1 MKTRDKNYIVNNFK
15 NYFCEEIIF
24 LLFLLLFYYRRTASI
39 SISREFCLLGI
50 CSSKLEFKKIMEI
63 NGRTND
69 SVFIVRVEW
78 KGRISFSLNLVCME
92 KFYASL
98 TGIEN
103 TKRRRV

>member
-1 MKTRDKNYIVNNFK
+1 
-15 NYFCEEIIF
+15 
-24 LLFLLLFYYRRTASI
+24 
-39 SISREFCLLGI
+39 
-50 CSSKLEFKKIMEI
+50 MEI

-103 TKRRRV
+103 TRRGGECVIDLGEMSLLSGPARYVTKITRIAMETWSLNAPWIFVWIESYESSFEPDR

>member
-1 MKTRDKNYIVNNFK
+1 
-15 NYFCEEIIF
+15 
-24 LLFLLLFYYRRTASI
+24 
-39 SISREFCLLGI
+39 
-50 CSSKLEFKKIMEI
+50 MEI

-103 TKRRRV
+103 TRRGGECDRSRRNVSSFWPSQIRNEDYTYCDGNVEP